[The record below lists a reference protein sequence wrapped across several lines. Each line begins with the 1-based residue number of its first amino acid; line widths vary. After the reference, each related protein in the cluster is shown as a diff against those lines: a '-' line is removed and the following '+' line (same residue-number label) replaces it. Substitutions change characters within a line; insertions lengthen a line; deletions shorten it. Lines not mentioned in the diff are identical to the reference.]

1 MSPVRASAPAGRL
14 VAAAVAVLVTAP
26 AAAQSR
32 LVEGSVRDEGGRAVP
47 LAEVVGGPARVRT
60 DDDGRFRLRVD
71 DSVRTLRV
79 RHPAFRYADVPL
91 GATPLRPI
99 VLRAAP
105 RALDAVVVTASRREQ
120 RLKDAVVP
128 IELVSRAEIE
138 RTGAPDVA
146 AVLVEQVG
154 IQLEGGTPT
163 GAGVQLQGFGAQRV
177 LVLVDGQPLVGRL
190 NGNLDASR
198 IPASMVERI
207 EVVKGPQSTLYGSDA
222 IGGVINIIT
231 RRPAA
236 GRTELALQAI
246 GGQLGRAET
255 SGSLLRSAGRLDLSL
270 DAGART
276 QDLAPGFA
284 DVADA
289 YARRAHLAPTLRWRA
304 DSTWTLETGGLVVRE
319 SQRYRT
325 GLDFR
330 FADRT
335 QLAWRAAAAWQRG
348 AHRVQPLLYVTRFD
362 HLARSSPGAQ
372 PLDGVGDR
380 DRQDLAEFELTYA
393 GRLAGAQVDA
403 GLEARHEA
411 IRADR
416 IPGRDRTL
424 TRIEPYAQ
432 ATFVRG
438 PLSFV
443 PGARV
448 TVDELWGTT
457 VSPRAALLWR
467 VRPPLAL
474 RVTAGRGFRAPD
486 FKELYLDFVNTQ
498 VGYAVEGNADL
509 RPEYSTSV
517 AADLEYV
524 QAAWT
529 ARVNVFRNRFTDF
542 IEYRQNLDGVF
553 QLQNVGRGRTQ
564 GVETEAT
571 LLVGPARLEAGYA
584 FLDTRDE
591 TTGRRLLGRP
601 RHSGRLGVSGTLGAR
616 LRGSFTGVYTG
627 STPVALGPTG
637 LLNGFQPVFIRADAR
652 LALRLRAGVEATLGV
667 DNLLDRRLG
676 PEWPGFTGR
685 LVYGG
690 VSWRQF

>member
-1 MSPVRASAPAGRL
+1 VIVARPARPARL
-14 VAAAVAVLVTAP
+14 LAAAAAAVLVTAP

-32 LVEGSVRDEGGRAVP
+32 LVEGLVRDESGRAVP
-47 LAEVVGGPARVRT
+47 LAEVVGGGARVRT
-60 DDDGRFRLRVD
+60 GDDGRFRVRLD

-79 RHPAFRYADVPL
+79 RHPGFRYADVAVDAL
-91 GATPLRPI
+91 ASRAV

-146 AVLVEQVG
+146 SVLVEQVG

-177 LVLVDGQPLVGRL
+177 LILVDGQPLVGRL

-231 RRPAA
+231 RRPEA
-236 GRTELALQAI
+236 GRSELALQAI
-246 GGQLGRAET
+246 GGQQGRAEA
-255 SGSLLRSAGRLDLSL
+255 SGSYLRSRGRLDLSM

-276 QDLAPGFA
+276 QDFAPGFA

-289 YARRAHLAPTLRWRA
+289 YARRAHVAPTLRFRA
-304 DSTWTLETGGLVVRE
+304 DSAWTFETGGLFVSE
-319 SQRYRT
+319 AQRYRT

-335 QLAWRAAAAWQRG
+335 QLAWRAAAAWQKG

-372 PLDGVGDR
+372 PLAGAGDR

-393 GRLAGAQVDA
+393 GRIAGTQVDA

-411 IRADR
+411 IHADR
-416 IPGRDRTL
+416 IPGRDRSL
-424 TRIEPYAQ
+424 SRVEPYVQ

-438 PLSFV
+438 PVSFV

-467 VRPPLAL
+467 PRQPLAL
-474 RVTAGRGFRAPD
+474 RLTAGRGFRAPD

-498 VGYAVEGNADL
+498 VGYAVEGNAAL

-517 AADLEYV
+517 AADVEYV
-524 QAAWT
+524 RDAWT

-542 IEYRQNLDGVF
+542 IEYRQNVDGVF
-553 QLQNVGRGRTQ
+553 QLQNVGRGTTQ

-571 LLVGPARLEAGYA
+571 LLLGPARVEAGYA
-584 FLDTRDE
+584 FLATRDE
-591 TTGRRLLGRP
+591 NTGRRLLGRP
-601 RHSGRLGVSGTLGAR
+601 RHSGRLGVSGGIGSR
-616 LRGSFTGVYTG
+616 LRGSLTGVYTG

-637 LLNGFQPVFIRADAR
+637 LIAGFQPVFIRADAR
-652 LALRLRAGVEATLGV
+652 LALRLRAGIEATLGV

-685 LVYGG
+685 LVYAG

>member
-1 MSPVRASAPAGRL
+1 MIVARPERPARLL
-14 VAAAVAVLVTAP
+14 VAAAAAVLVTAP

-32 LVEGSVRDEGGRAVP
+32 LVEGLVRDESGRAVP
-47 LAEVVGGPARVRT
+47 LAEVIGGGARIRT
-60 DDDGRFRLRVD
+60 DDEGRFRLHLD
-71 DSVRTLRV
+71 DTVRTIRV
-79 RHPAFRYADVPL
+79 RHPGFRYADIAITS
-91 GATPLRPI
+91 ATLRPI
-99 VLRAAP
+99 VLRASP

-128 IELVSRAEIE
+128 IEVVSRAEIE

-177 LVLVDGQPLVGRL
+177 LILVDGQPLVGRL

-231 RRPAA
+231 RRPSA
-236 GRTELALQAI
+236 GRSELALQAI
-246 GGQLGRAET
+246 GGQQGRAEA
-255 SGSLLRSAGRLDLSL
+255 SASYLRSRGRFELSM

-276 QDLAPGFA
+276 QDFAPGFA

-289 YARRAHLAPTLRWRA
+289 YARRAHVAPTLRWRA
-304 DSTWTLETGGLVVRE
+304 DSAWSFETGGLAVSE

-335 QLAWRAAAAWQRG
+335 QLAWRAAAAWQKG
-348 AHRVQPLLYVTRFD
+348 AHRIQPLVYFTHFD

-372 PLDGVGDR
+372 PLDGAGDR
-380 DRQDLAEFELTYA
+380 DRQELAEFELTYA
-393 GRLAGAQVDA
+393 GRIAGAQVDA
-403 GLEARHEA
+403 GLEARHET

-416 IPGRDRTL
+416 IPGRDRSL
-424 TRIEPYAQ
+424 ARVEPYVQ
-432 ATFVRG
+432 ATLVRG
-438 PLSFV
+438 PVSFM

-457 VSPRAALLWR
+457 VTPRAALLWR
-467 VRPPLAL
+467 PRAPLAL
-474 RVTAGRGFRAPD
+474 RLTAGRGFRAPD
-486 FKELYLDFVNTQ
+486 FKELYLNFVNTQ
-498 VGYAVEGNADL
+498 VGYAVEGNPAL

-517 AADLEYV
+517 AADVEYV
-524 QAAWT
+524 RDAWT

-553 QLQNVGRGRTQ
+553 QLQNVGQGTTQ

-571 LLVGPARLEAGYA
+571 LLLGPARLEAGYA
-584 FLDTRDE
+584 FLDTRDDV
-591 TTGRRLLGRP
+591 TGRRLLGRP
-601 RHSGRLGVSGTLGAR
+601 RHSGRLGMSGALGAR
-616 LRGSFTGVYTG
+616 LRGSVTGVYTG

-637 LLNGFQPVFIRADAR
+637 LINGFQPVFIRVDAR
-652 LALRLRAGVEATLGV
+652 LAVRVRTGIEATLGV

-676 PEWPGFTGR
+676 PQWPGFTGR
-685 LVYGG
+685 LVYAG
-690 VSWRQF
+690 VAWRAF